1 MQKHTKHGIIK
12 LYKFKSPDYM
22 FSVIVK
28 AIIVALCAYITFSC
42 VNMITNK
49 KIKVAASKE
58 LMETGNMLAQEILE
72 NSNIM
77 TQYMI
82 YLENHKDIAEDAKK
96 RILTTVVTDYIA
108 KSEYT
113 YDTSDPAYS
122 QVINILYE
130 NMKAEIRLQ
139 KKKWKLLLKLWKQ
152 LLKIM
157 KRTTIKRR
165 KIRL

>member
-96 RILTTVVTDYIA
+96 ENSYNGCNRLYSKKRIHL
-108 KSEYT
+108 
-113 YDTSDPAYS
+113 
-122 QVINILYE
+122 
-130 NMKAEIRLQ
+130 
-139 KKKWKLLLKLWKQ
+139 
-152 LLKIM
+152 
-157 KRTTIKRR
+157 
-165 KIRL
+165 